1 MVCVIF
7 ASHARSFAISV
18 TSAVEKNLIAF
29 CGGFPRGLNRR
40 DEISIGTSCG
50 WHPSTQAACSTV
62 SRAGRLPSNARNCCC
77 SSFSLCENC
86 CTYMTKPPKAAKPAA
101 TMSAMDA
108 IYHRRAVR
116 HYAPQTIDQA
126 VIRALLD
133 AAVHAPTAMHE
144 EPWSFAV
151 IQDKNLLN
159 RLSDSAKERVRSDA
173 QGSDSPHAKHSLDLV
188 NEPEFN
194 VFYNAGTLIVIYGKF
209 QGPFVVADCWLAA
222 ENLMLA
228 ACATGL
234 GTCVIGFAVS
244 ALNTPEWKAELK
256 IPAEMAAIAP
266 IIVGV
271 PDGETPPVPRKPPE
285 IVAWK

>member
-1 MVCVIF
+1 MI
-7 ASHARSFAISV
+7 
-18 TSAVEKNLIAF
+18 
-29 CGGFPRGLNRR
+29 
-40 DEISIGTSCG
+40 
-50 WHPSTQAACSTV
+50 
-62 SRAGRLPSNARNCCC
+62 
-77 SSFSLCENC
+77 
-86 CTYMTKPPKAAKPAA
+86 KPPKAAKPEVS
-101 TMSAMDA
+101 MSAMDA

-116 HYAPQTIDQA
+116 DYTPQTIDQA
-126 VIRALLD
+126 VIRTLLD

-159 RLSDSAKERVRSDA
+159 RLSDSAKERVRNEA

-188 NEPEFN
+188 NEPDFH
-194 VFYNAGTLIVIYGKF
+194 VFYNAATLIVIYGKF

-228 ACATGL
+228 ACAKGL

-256 IPAEMAAIAP
+256 IPAEMTAIAP

-271 PDGETPPVPRKPPE
+271 PARETPPVPRKLPE
-285 IVAWK
+285 IIIWK